1 METQEAM
8 PISSLEV
15 AGPSSTTETVTPGST
30 PHPQLKADHKSDA
43 VPAQDKKNTTGKQKK
58 DAKRCSKKHKKKTK
72 KRGKQTSVMEDT
84 SSSSDSDDD
93 PSVED
98 SSTLDDETSSSDDL
112 TSHKARARRDI
123 RDDNARK
130 RFAKRAKKAAKKAKG
145 KTKVEASGSDVSAA
159 GSDSDA
165 KPNNGNLDDD
175 DDGGD
180 DDAVPQELTA
190 GQLQIITAA
199 VSQVLALQSRPTQ
212 GSLPAPSGYGNVVS
226 GQAFFNP
233 PVPTGG
239 PPLGNLP
246 PPGRGS
252 ANRTTKFPLVTK
264 PSGPGGADDRK
275 KHPHK
280 TESGVPTR
288 LEYKRVDQ
296 VWDNTI
302 HNFKLQSTAEGSSD
316 SQYDAFVLQIRRVFD
331 FEGKYKS
338 TTVDVKSKLLRECL
352 QDVIGNIKGVSL
364 VDNTPRL
371 DPNLLFLY
379 LDDLRAYSK
388 ELKDSEPFGETK
400 RARQKAQ
407 KHNNEKRR
415 HLKVLLAYLDKDYA
429 QVKKSLYPMLEN
441 GLITFELLWAL
452 WKPNTLAYTATYGS
466 EDEPRVFKVEAAE
479 KHSSFVKGDF
489 YYIDG
494 KYFEYDG
501 KQFGYGSFAEEVSDF
516 RGARKITSLN
526 CYPLKY
532 HKNEQKVREHL
543 ISRGKKFVQLGGVQ
557 YKCHEG
563 MAYYKKKKN
572 TIKINVNG
580 RIMVD
585 PSIHRRCNP
594 NYPVPMVRVK
604 DHDLVSESES
614 DNEDAESGCGCV
626 SETESDKGEKSS
638 ANDSDGGKTD
648 EYVKKVYKDQNGQLR
663 IMRVP
668 KELVEEQP
676 TIREL
681 DVVESKPGQMT
692 DATAS
697 DAKLEFSDEQY
708 LLASPVVL
716 GFSFGEKM
724 WLEFSVSGV
733 KDIKWNEEAYE
744 SLVLQEKPKAIVKA
758 LVETHRYHGVESIDD
773 VIQGKG
779 KGLVAVLHG
788 PPGTGKTLTA
798 EGISELLKCPLY
810 MVSAGELGTDSRFL
824 ETELQKIL
832 DICHA
837 WGAILLLDE
846 ADVFLEKRNM
856 HDIHRNALV
865 SIFLR
870 QLEYFQGILFL
881 TTNRVETFD
890 DAFQSRIHV
899 ALRYDKL
906 SVKAKRAIFQIFIE
920 RARTIDKV
928 AATAFTEEDFDYLTK
943 FDLNGR
949 QIKNTIRTAQ
959 ALATNKKEALSMLH
973 IKDVLEVQRSFEQ
986 DLKGGTGYEDAMRAY
1001 Q

>member
-1 METQEAM
+1 MDTQEAM
-8 PISSLEV
+8 PISSLEL
-15 AGPSSTTETVTPGST
+15 AGPSSTTETVAPGST

-43 VPAQDKKNTTGKQKK
+43 IPSQDKKNVIGKQKK
-58 DAKRCSKKHKKKTK
+58 DGKKCSKKHKKKKK
-72 KRGKQTSVMEDT
+72 KRGKRPSILEDT

-98 SSTLDDETSSSDDL
+98 SSTSDDETSSSDDL
-112 TSHKARARRDI
+112 TSRKARARRDI
-123 RDDNARK
+123 SDDKARK
-130 RFAKRAKKAAKKAKG
+130 RYTKRAKKAGKKARG
-145 KTKVEASGSDVSAA
+145 KTKGEASGSA
-159 GSDSDA
+159 GSDSET
-165 KPNNGNLDDD
+165 KPNNDDD
-175 DDGGD
+175 
-180 DDAVPQELTA
+180 
-190 GQLQIITAA
+190 
-199 VSQVLALQSRPTQ
+199 
-212 GSLPAPSGYGNVVS
+212 
-226 GQAFFNP
+226 
-233 PVPTGG
+233 
-239 PPLGNLP
+239 
-246 PPGRGS
+246 
-252 ANRTTKFPLVTK
+252 
-264 PSGPGGADDRK
+264 
-275 KHPHK
+275 
-280 TESGVPTR
+280 
-288 LEYKRVDQ
+288 
-296 VWDNTI
+296 
-302 HNFKLQSTAEGSSD
+302 SD
-316 SQYDAFVLQIRRVFD
+316 STVDDKIRRVFD

-364 VDNTPRL
+364 PCL
-371 DPNLLFLY
+371 ILCSY
-379 LDDLRAYSK
+379 LDDLRVYSK
-388 ELKDSEPFGETK
+388 ELKTSEPPGETK
-400 RARQKAQ
+400 RARQKAR
-407 KHNNEKRR
+407 KHAKEKRR
-415 HLKVLLAYLDKDYA
+415 HLKVLLGYLDKDYA

-479 KHSSFVKGDF
+479 KHTSFVKGDF

-543 ISRGKKFVQLGGVQ
+543 ISRGKKFVLLGGVQ

-594 NYPVPMVRVK
+594 NYPVPSVRVE

-614 DNEDAESGCGCV
+614 DDDDAESGCGCV
-626 SETESDKGEKSS
+626 SETESDQGEKSCVT
-638 ANDSDGGKTD
+638 DSDSDKTV
-648 EYVKKVYKDQNGQLR
+648 EYVRKVYKDENGQLR
-663 IMRVP
+663 IMRVR
-668 KELVEEQP
+668 KELVKENS
-676 TIREL
+676 TIQEL
-681 DVVESKPGQMT
+681 DAVESKSGQVT

-697 DAKLEFSDEQY
+697 DAKLEFSDEEY

-733 KDIKWNEEAYE
+733 KDIKWNEEAYD

-779 KGLVAVLHG
+779 KGLVD
-788 PPGTGKTLTA
+788 
-798 EGISELLKCPLY
+798 Y
-810 MVSAGELGTDSRFL
+810 
-824 ETELQKIL
+824 
-832 DICHA
+832 
-837 WGAILLLDE
+837 
-846 ADVFLEKRNM
+846 
-856 HDIHRNALV
+856 
-865 SIFLR
+865 
-870 QLEYFQGILFL
+870 
-881 TTNRVETFD
+881 
-890 DAFQSRIHV
+890 
-899 ALRYDKL
+899 
-906 SVKAKRAIFQIFIE
+906 
-920 RARTIDKV
+920 
-928 AATAFTEEDFDYLTK
+928 DYLTK

-959 ALATNKKEALSMLH
+959 ALATNKMEALSMLH

>member
-1 METQEAM
+1 M
-8 PISSLEV
+8 PRSSLEL
-15 AGPSSTTETVTPGST
+15 AGPSSTTETVAPGST

-43 VPAQDKKNTTGKQKK
+43 IPSQDKKNVIGKHKK
-58 DAKRCSKKHKKKTK
+58 DGKKCSKKHKKKKK
-72 KRGKQTSVMEDT
+72 KRGKRPSVLEDT

-98 SSTLDDETSSSDDL
+98 SSTSDDETSSSDDL
-112 TSHKARARRDI
+112 TSRKARTRRDSS
-123 RDDNARK
+123 DDKARK
-130 RFAKRAKKAAKKAKG
+130 RFTKRAKKAGKKARG
-145 KTKVEASGSDVSAA
+145 KTKVEASGSA
-159 GSDSDA
+159 GSDSET
-165 KPNNGNLDDD
+165 KPNNDVQDDD
-175 DDGGD
+175 DSDSAD
-180 DDAVPQELTA
+180 DDKVSQDLTA

-199 VSQVLALQSRPTQ
+199 
-212 GSLPAPSGYGNVVS
+212 
-226 GQAFFNP
+226 
-233 PVPTGG
+233 
-239 PPLGNLP
+239 PLGL
-246 PPGRGS
+246 GR
-252 ANRTTKFPLVTK
+252 V
-264 PSGPGGADDRK
+264 DDKK
-275 KHPHK
+275 KHPFR

-296 VWDNTI
+296 VWDTTI
-302 HNFKLQSTAEGSSD
+302 HNFKLQSTAEGGSD
-316 SQYDAFVLQIRRVFD
+316 AQFDGFVLQIRRVFD

-388 ELKDSEPFGETK
+388 ELKTSEPSGETK
-400 RARQKAQ
+400 RARQKAR
-407 KHNNEKRR
+407 KYDKEKRR
-415 HLKVLLAYLDKDYA
+415 HLKVLLGYLDKDYA

-479 KHSSFVKGDF
+479 KHTSFVKGDF

-543 ISRGKKFVQLGGVQ
+543 ISRGKKFVLLGGVQ

-594 NYPVPMVRVK
+594 NYPVPSVRVE

-614 DNEDAESGCGCV
+614 DDDDAESGCGCV
-626 SETESDKGEKSS
+626 SETESDQGEKSCV
-638 ANDSDGGKTD
+638 NDSDSDKTV
-648 EYVKKVYKDQNGQLR
+648 EYVRKVYKDENGQLR

-668 KELVEEQP
+668 KELVKEHS
-676 TIREL
+676 TIQEL
-681 DVVESKPGQMT
+681 DAVESKSGQAT

-697 DAKLEFSDEQY
+697 DAKLEFSDEEY

-733 KDIKWNEEAYE
+733 KDIKWNEEAYD

-928 AATAFTEEDFDYLTK
+928 GATAFTDEDYDYLTK

-959 ALATNKKEALSMLH
+959 ALATNKMEALSMLH

>member
-1 METQEAM
+1 MESQES
-8 PISSLEV
+8 SSLDRLEG
-15 AGPSSTTETVTPGST
+15 APLSSTSDTVTQGST
-30 PHPQLKADHKSDA
+30 LSTKLQSDLKSDA
-43 VPAQDKKNTTGKQKK
+43 VPANGQNTKISKEKK
-58 DAKRCSKKHKKKTK
+58 DAKGHSKKQKKKTK
-72 KRGKQTSVMEDT
+72 QGPKKTSIVEDS
-84 SSSSDSDDD
+84 SSSSDSDHDL
-93 PSVED
+93 SVD
-98 SSTLDDETSSSDDL
+98 NASTSDETSSSDEDEDEPRK
-112 TSHKARARRDI
+112 TRI
-123 RDDNARK
+123 RKPINVKTKKKYTKPARK
-130 RFAKRAKKAAKKAKG
+130 TNKESKAKA
-145 KTKVEASGSDVSAA
+145 KAKDSSSDFSAAESGSD
-159 GSDSDA
+159 
-165 KPNNGNLDDD
+165 NEINDDD
-175 DDGGD
+175 DDD
-180 DDAVPQELTA
+180 DDEEDDEASQGLTDS
-190 GQLQIITAA
+190 QLQIITAA
-199 VSQVLALQSRPTQ
+199 VSQVLALQRSVPGTLQ
-212 GSLPAPSGYGNVVS
+212 LAPGYGNALS
-226 GQAFFNP
+226 GQAFFDP
-233 PVPTGG
+233 PVPGGG
-239 PPLGNLP
+239 PALGNLP
-246 PPGRGS
+246 TARGGS
-252 ANRTTKFPLVTK
+252 AKRGGKL
-264 PSGPGGADDRK
+264 PSASKALGLTEADGK
-275 KHPHK
+275 KKKKAVKNEPA
-280 TESGVPTR
+280 TPVR

-296 VWDNTI
+296 VWDSTI
-302 HNFKLQSTAEGSSD
+302 HNFKLQSTAEGGSD
-316 SQYDAFVLQIRRVFD
+316 AQYDAFVLQIRRVFD

-352 QDVIGNIKGVSL
+352 QDVVGNIKGVSL

-379 LDDLRAYSK
+379 LDDLREYGK
-388 ELKDSEPFGETK
+388 KLKRADTVGTTK
-400 RARQKAQ
+400 RARQKDQ
-407 KHNNEKRR
+407 RRNEEKRR

-441 GLITFELLWAL
+441 GLITFDLLWAL

-489 YYIDG
+489 YFIDG

-501 KQFGYGSFAEEVSDF
+501 KQFGYGGFAEEVADF

-532 HKNEQKVREHL
+532 HKNEQKVRESL
-543 ISRGKKFVQLGGVQ
+543 IVRGKKFVQLGGVQ

-604 DHDLVSESES
+604 DHDLLSEAE
-614 DNEDAESGCGCV
+614 DEDEDAESGCGCV
-626 SETESDKGEKSS
+626 DATDSQGGCDDDSDSDKKM
-638 ANDSDGGKTD
+638 K
-648 EYVKKVYKDQNGQLR
+648 YVKKVYKDEKGQ
-663 IMRVP
+663 IHAMHVP
-668 KELVEEQP
+668 KELLEEQP
-676 TIREL
+676 AIPEL
-681 DVVESKPGQMT
+681 DAVERKDIPTEGVP
-692 DATAS
+692 
-697 DAKLEFSDEQY
+697 SDEQEAVYSDEEY

-733 KDIKWNEEAYE
+733 KDIQWNEKAYE
-744 SLVLQEKPKAIVKA
+744 SLVLQEKPKTIVKA

-810 MVSAGELGTDSRFL
+810 MASAGELGTDSRFL

-906 SVKAKRAIFQIFIE
+906 SVKAKRAIFEIFIE
-920 RARTIDKV
+920 RARAIDKV
-928 AATAFTEEDFDYLTK
+928 GATAFTDDDYDHLTK

-959 ALATNKKEALSMLH
+959 ALATNKKEPLSMVH
-973 IKDVLEVQRSFEQ
+973 IKNVLEVQRSFEQ